1 MGGSGRAAALCFAQ
15 GETQVIVML
24 RQQLARVPGI
34 QPAEQH
40 QDRGAAV
47 LMAAGQCRFASLR
60 VQSVAAMT
68 IAICR
73 SAQCELSACVHPQIA
88 VHPTVT
94 DGEPGRQHVDDLPLG
109 PVEPSDWLSL
119 PPLPARS
126 VGQ

>member
-1 MGGSGRAAALCFAQ
+1 MGGRSRAAALCFAQ

-47 LMAAGQCRFASLR
+47 LMAAGQCRFCFTARAVGGRHDNRYLPLRPVRIVSLH
-60 VQSVAAMT
+60 
-68 IAICR
+68 
-73 SAQCELSACVHPQIA
+73 VHPQIA

-109 PVEPSDWLSL
+109 QLSL
-119 PPLPARS
+119 RI
-126 VGQ
+126 G